1 MLAGIQNSLSGLA
14 SAQSRI
20 NTAAHNIAN
29 ANTPDFK
36 KSRTVFEESSA
47 GGVQVSLE
55 SVNTSGP
62 IIIQETEEGLV
73 EQELSNVNLEEELV
87 NLLIGQRSFEANARA
102 IEIQDDTLGSLLDIL
117 E

>member
-1 MLAGIQNSLSGLA
+1 MFAGISSSLSGLA
-14 SAQSRI
+14 AAQTKI

-29 ANTPDFK
+29 ANSVEFK
-36 KSRTVFEESSA
+36 KIHTVSEESPS

-55 SVNTSGP
+55 KVNTPGSIVLQGSD
-62 IIIQETEEGLV
+62 QGLI

-87 NLLIGQRSFEANARA
+87 NLLVGKRSFEANRSA
-102 IEIQDDTLGSLLDIL
+102 INLQDEALGSLLDII